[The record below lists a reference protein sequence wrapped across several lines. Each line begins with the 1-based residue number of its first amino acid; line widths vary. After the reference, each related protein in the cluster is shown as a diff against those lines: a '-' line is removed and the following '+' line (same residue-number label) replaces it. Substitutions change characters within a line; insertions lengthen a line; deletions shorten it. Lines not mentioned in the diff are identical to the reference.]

1 MSRRERRGPV
11 GLDQIGAAL
20 ITRLARDQRTADTNS
35 APGFSSKRCTAS
47 SRTGERLLVPR
58 RRSR

>member
-20 ITRLARDQRTADTNS
+20 ITRLHSPAAARHRGHQLGAW
-35 APGFSSKRCTAS
+35 
-47 SRTGERLLVPR
+47 LLQQALHR
-58 RRSR
+58 IIAYG

>member
-20 ITRLARDQRTADTNS
+20 ITRLARDQRHRGHQLGAW
-35 APGFSSKRCTAS
+35 
-47 SRTGERLLVPR
+47 LLQQALHR
-58 RRSR
+58 IIAYG